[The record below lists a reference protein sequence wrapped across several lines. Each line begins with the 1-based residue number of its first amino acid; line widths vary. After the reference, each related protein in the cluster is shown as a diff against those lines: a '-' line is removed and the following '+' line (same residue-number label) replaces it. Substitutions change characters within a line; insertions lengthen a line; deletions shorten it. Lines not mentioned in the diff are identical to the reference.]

1 MSLLRPKYELG
12 NGAQGSR
19 TTIPAEEFTRLTG
32 QRYPYP
38 RLGTRAPNSNPGT
51 IQPKYTTDSMASP
64 ASSGTVTAGRFIP
77 GPLTPKY
84 MAGDG
89 NPVIAPHY
97 VLDRAEVQGVM
108 PAETYMRLYGRLTTQ
123 PELPPRYPSAPV
135 VRAPSL
141 AFDWGTFFWGAVGG
155 GIVTLLM
162 VYGVIPALSEWA
174 AFEVRKK
181 YIPPPPPPKK

>member
-1 MSLLRPKYELG
+1 MSLLRPKFQLG

-38 RLGTRAPNSNPGT
+38 RLGTRAPNHNPGNPGI

-64 ASSGTVTAGRFIP
+64 SSSGTVRASKFIP
-77 GPLTPKY
+77 GVLMPKY
-84 MAGDG
+84 MHGDG
-89 NPVIAPHY
+89 NPIAPHY
-97 VLDRAEVQGVM
+97 VLDHAEVQGVM

-123 PELPPRYPSAPV
+123 PELPPHYASAPIA
-135 VRAPSL
+135 RAPSL

-155 GIVTLLM
+155 GVVTLLM
-162 VYGVIPALSEWA
+162 AYGVIPALAEWGA
-174 AFEVRKK
+174 AAIKK
-181 YIPPPPPPKK
+181 RY